1 MAGLLRTIVIVGG
14 GFSGTVLAANLLRR
28 PPAGPTRLVLV
39 ERASEVGRG
48 AAYAERGFP
57 YLLNVPASRMS
68 ASSAAPKEFLEFAQ
82 RRMPNVTGE
91 DFLPRALYG
100 EYLGEVLLAAQLSA
114 PTNIRLEIVRGAV
127 TNIRRIERHLPLQ
140 VELDDGRRF
149 TADDVV
155 LAPGNPKPAPFAAAK
170 DVLQHPAYIAD
181 PWASDLKFTADQ
193 TILLIGTGLT
203 AADVINIA
211 SADQKRLPT
220 LHALSRHGLIPPRQ
234 TAFRPDAFKGDGNA
248 LLLAA
253 STSLRGL
260 TSTVRLL
267 ANEAEK
273 MGGDWREAIT
283 FVRNMAPTIWQRL
296 PERDR
301 IRFLRHVRAY
311 WDIYRHRLPPQ
322 LIQRIDSLR
331 SSRHLTIHAGHI
343 KEFIP
348 REGRIEV
355 IWRPRGTRQ
364 LRTQQFDRVINC
376 TGPDYAIGRSTE
388 PLWRN
393 LVQCGLCVADSLG
406 LGLRTGPNG
415 AVIDADGWP
424 GPHLFYVGPM
434 LRADLWEAT
443 AAHELRGH
451 AEKLAALLATERR

>member
-1 MAGLLRTIVIVGG
+1 MALLRTIVIVGG
-14 GFSGTVLAANLLRR
+14 GLSGTLVAANLLRR
-28 PPAGPTRLVLV
+28 PPTGPTRLILI
-39 ERASEVGRG
+39 ERANEVARG

-68 ASSAAPKEFLEFAQ
+68 VNSAAPKEFLEFAQ
-82 RRMPNVTGE
+82 RRMPKVTGE
-91 DFLPRALYG
+91 DFLPRSLYG

-114 PTNIRLEIVRGAV
+114 PSNIRLEVVQGSV

-140 VELDDGRRF
+140 VELDGGRRF

-155 LAPGNPKPAPFAAAK
+155 LALGNPKPASLAAAK
-170 DVLQHPAYIAD
+170 AVLGHPSYVAD
-181 PWASDLKFTADQ
+181 PWAVDLKFAREQ
-193 TILLIGTGLT
+193 TVLLIGTGLT
-203 AADVINIA
+203 AADIINVA
-211 SADQKRLPT
+211 SSDPQRLPD
-220 LHALSRHGLIPPRQ
+220 LHALSRHGLVPPRQ
-234 TAFRPDAFKGDGNA
+234 TPFRPDAFKGDGNG

-260 TSTVRLL
+260 TNSVRLL

-301 IRFLRHVRAY
+301 VRFLRHVRAY
-311 WDIYRHRLPPQ
+311 WDIYRHRLPPE
-322 LIQRIDSLR
+322 LIQKIDALR
-331 SSRHLTIHAGHI
+331 SLQRLTIHAGHI

-348 REGRIEV
+348 RGDRIDV
-355 IWRPRGTRQ
+355 IWRPRGTQR
-364 LRTQQFDRVINC
+364 LRAQQFDRVINC
-376 TGPDYAIGRSTE
+376 TGPDYAIARSSD

-406 LGLRTGPNG
+406 LGLRTGPHG
-415 AVIDADGWP
+415 AVVDADGWP

-434 LRADLWEAT
+434 LRADHWEAT